1 MAAQN
6 MAPPAPEGARSGRW
20 RLLVPAV
27 ALVAGLLFATSAS
40 TAEGTDLRAGRRVQ
54 LTELI
59 SAQQQQVAGYGAQV
73 KSLRSEIEQARTA
86 SAGGDG
92 AVSILDAQAKALA
105 PAAGLTAVK
114 GPSLSVSL
122 DDAPRLPDGSR
133 PAGATPNDLVV
144 HQQDVQ
150 SVINALWM
158 GGAEA
163 MTVQGVRVIS
173 TSAVRCVGNV
183 LLLHDAVYPPP
194 YVITAVGDVDRMRVS
209 LQADIQ
215 VDLFRQAS
223 AAWGL
228 GYLVNAEDTT
238 TLPAYDGPLAL
249 QHATVGP

>member
-1 MAAQN
+1 MPAEPVTAV
-6 MAPPAPEGARSGRW
+6 APERGRGGRW

-59 SAQQQQVAGYGAQV
+59 SAQQQQVAGYGVQV
-73 KSLRSEIEQARTA
+73 KTLRADIEKARTA
-86 SAGGDG
+86 RAGGDG
-92 AVSILDAQAKALA
+92 GVSLLDARATALA
-105 PAAGLTAVK
+105 PAAGLTPVQ

-122 DDAPRLPDGSR
+122 DDAPRLADGSR

-209 LQADIQ
+209 LEADIQ

-228 GYLVNAEDTT
+228 GYLVDAQDSTR
-238 TLPAYDGPLAL
+238 LPAYDGPLAL
-249 QHATVGP
+249 QHASVGP

>member
-1 MAAQN
+1 MAAEN
-6 MAPPAPEGARSGRW
+6 LTEPSRRW
-20 RLLVPAV
+20 HLLVPAV

-40 TAEGTDLRAGRRVQ
+40 TAEGTDLRSGRRVQ

-59 SAQQQQVAGYGAQV
+59 GAQQQQVAGYAAQV
-73 KSLRSEIEQARTA
+73 KQLRAEIETARTA
-86 SAGGDG
+86 SSAGDG
-92 AVSILDAQAKALA
+92 DLTILDARAKALE
-105 PAAGLTAVK
+105 PVAGLTPVQ

-122 DDAPRLPDGSR
+122 DDAPRLADGSR

-150 SVINALWM
+150 SVINALWR

-194 YVITAVGDVDRMRVS
+194 YVITAVGDVDRMRES
-209 LQADIQ
+209 LDGDIQ
-215 VDLFRQAS
+215 VDLFRQAA

-228 GYLVNAEDTT
+228 GYLVSAQPGAV
-238 TLPAYDGPLAL
+238 LPAYDGPLAL
-249 QHATVGP
+249 QHATVGG